1 MKSDEQAHQ
10 PSPPT
15 DDSCV
20 ASPSLQAKGRLL
32 IFIVAYNAERTIE
45 SVLKR
50 IPRILA
56 ERFEVEVLII
66 DDSSQDATFHRS
78 EAFRRSGQFPFTLT
92 VLFNPVNQGYGG
104 NQKIGFH
111 YAIEKGFDWVALV
124 HGDGQY
130 APECLPELLDAFA
143 PTDADAVFGSRML
156 NRGGAL
162 KGGMPLYK
170 FVGNK
175 ILTRFQ
181 NLLLG
186 TRLSEFHSGY
196 RLYRTKAL
204 ATVPFELNSNDFHF
218 DTEIIIQFVLARL
231 SICEVPI
238 PTFYGDEVCHVD
250 GLEYAWNVCLA
261 TLQARVQRYHIFYDR
276 KFDCAIE
283 VEKPQ
288 RQILSSLYQQLGKQ
302 IRPGSKVL
310 VLGKMEEALNTQLTG
325 NNCLVVEQDVDP
337 AALQNLQVATYD
349 YLVLADGGITGERPE
364 EIIAILRQLCVES
377 PDITILLH
385 VGNVAFCVTRLLLL
399 FGRFAYSR
407 KGIINLRRH
416 RLFTLRSLKKLFT
429 QNGFEIIALIGL
441 PVPYERFMHHSRL
454 LHAAIAAHNRL
465 IRVWKAL
472 FSYQFLLVT
481 KPLPSLQYLL
491 RQAQQVSEQ
500 RKQELP
506 FT

>member
-1 MKSDEQAHQ
+1 MKIEEQPDMHA
-10 PSPPT
+10 PAEGRIAGA
-15 DDSCV
+15 
-20 ASPSLQAKGRLL
+20 ASSGLRLGRLL

-50 IPRILA
+50 IPRSLA
-56 ERFEVEVLII
+56 ERFDVEILII
-66 DDSSQDATFHRS
+66 DDSSQDATFLRS
-78 EAFRRSGQFPFTLT
+78 EALRRSGQIPFALT

-130 APECLPELLDAFA
+130 APECLPELMDAFA
-143 PTDADAVFGSRML
+143 SAGADAVFGSRML

-170 FVGNK
+170 FIGNK
-175 ILTRFQ
+175 TLTTFQ

-186 TRLSEFHSGY
+186 TSLSEFHSGY
-196 RLYRTKAL
+196 RLYSTKAL

-218 DTEIIIQFVLARL
+218 DTEIIIQFVLAHL
-231 SICEVPI
+231 AIKEVPI
-238 PTFYGDEVCHVD
+238 PTFYGDEVCHVN
-250 GLEYAWNVCLA
+250 GLAYAWNVCLA

-283 VEKPQ
+283 AEKPPQ
-288 RQILSSLYQQLGKQ
+288 AIASPLSQQQSLQISH
-302 IRPGSKVL
+302 GSKVL
-310 VLGKMEEALNTQLTG
+310 VLGKLEEALCAQLTG
-325 NNCLVVEQDVDP
+325 NGCTVAELEVDP
-337 AALQNLQVATYD
+337 AALQNLQVANYD
-349 YLVLADGGITGERPE
+349 YLILADGGVTGERPE
-364 EIIAILRQLCVES
+364 EIIPVLRQLCVES
-377 PDITILLH
+377 PGITILLH

-441 PVPYERFMHHSRL
+441 PVPYERFMGNARL
-454 LHAAIAAHNRL
+454 ANAAIAAHTRL
-465 IRVWKAL
+465 INIWKAF

-491 RQAQQVSEQ
+491 RRAQQVSEQ
-500 RKQELP
+500 RQQELP
-506 FT
+506 LT

>member
-1 MKSDEQAHQ
+1 MT
-10 PSPPT
+10 T
-15 DDSCV
+15 DDQTATLAPADENEAGTST
-20 ASPSLQAKGRLL
+20 SGLTLGRLL

-50 IPRILA
+50 IPINLA
-56 ERFEVEVLII
+56 DYYDVEVLII

-130 APECLPELLDAFA
+130 APECLPELMEAFTTA
-143 PTDADAVFGSRML
+143 GADAVFGSRML

-170 FVGNK
+170 FFGNK
-175 ILTRFQ
+175 ILSTFQ

-196 RLYRTKAL
+196 RLYRTQAL
-204 ATVPFELNSNDFHF
+204 AAVPFELNSNDFHF

-231 SICEVPI
+231 SIREVPI
-238 PTFYGDEVCHVD
+238 PTFYGDEVCHVN
-250 GLEYAWNVCLA
+250 GLAYAWNVCLA

-283 VEKPQ
+283 PEKPQ
-288 RQILSSLYQQLGKQ
+288 RQILSPLEQQQDRQ
-302 IRPGSKVL
+302 IRQGSKVL
-310 VLGKMEEALNTQLTG
+310 VLGRLEEALRAQLTG
-325 NNCLVVEQDVDP
+325 RGCIVVEQEVDP
-337 AALQNLQVATYD
+337 AALKNVQVATYE
-349 YLVLADGGITGERPE
+349 YLLLADGGVTGERPE
-364 EIIAILRQLCVES
+364 EFIPVLRQLCVES
-377 PDITILLH
+377 PDIIIILH
-385 VGNVAFCVTRLLLL
+385 VGNVAFCITRLLLL

-429 QNGFEIIALIGL
+429 QNGFEIISLIGL
-441 PVPYERFMHHSRL
+441 PVPYERFMHGTRL
-454 LHAAIAAHNRL
+454 MHAALAAHYRL
-465 IRVWKAL
+465 IRAWKAF

-481 KPLPSLQYLL
+481 KPLPSLHYLL
-491 RQAQQVSEQ
+491 RQAQEVSEQ
-500 RKQELP
+500 RQREL
-506 FT
+506 